1 MTSIYDNIPTLDTW
15 YQSKNNQGPEPYQV
29 VPCVKQRTSNTVS
42 FSTAPPAVYCYENK
56 EKNLE
61 RPTYRRNSSSEQ
73 GNFFFFFFALL
84 LLNQILTFFYCNL
97 VKELLKHYT
106 NKLSRQLSNSSQS
119 GYRRA

>member
-73 GNFFFFFFALL
+73 
-84 LLNQILTFFYCNL
+84 